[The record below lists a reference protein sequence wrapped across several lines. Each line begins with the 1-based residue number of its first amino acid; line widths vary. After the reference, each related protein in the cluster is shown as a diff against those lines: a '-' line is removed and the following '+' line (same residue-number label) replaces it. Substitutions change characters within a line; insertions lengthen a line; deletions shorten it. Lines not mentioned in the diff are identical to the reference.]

1 MSATATTGHNPRMK
15 TCLRRLRS
23 SSAEEVALV
32 IIVLV
37 AAIGAL
43 VEFIH
48 WIAHP

>member
-1 MSATATTGHNPRMK
+1 MHATSAHNRCMK
-15 TCLRRLRS
+15 TCLRRLRN

-43 VEFIH
+43 VEFIS